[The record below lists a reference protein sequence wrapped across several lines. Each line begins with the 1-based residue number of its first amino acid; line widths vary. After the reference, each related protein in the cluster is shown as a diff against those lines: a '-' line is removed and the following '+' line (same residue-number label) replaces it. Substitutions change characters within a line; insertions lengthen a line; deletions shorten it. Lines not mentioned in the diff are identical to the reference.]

1 MCLFYCRYNFSFQ
14 HSGPLDDDRWH
25 LFMIV
30 IKNGVMDTS
39 LDGANR
45 NDMINI
51 NVHHYFTGQ
60 LRLGYYEDNDGT
72 AYHFQGS
79 LGVID
84 ALEQDMHARLVWDMV
99 VQECAPGNAGR
110 WGNRICAGMHLA
122 TPLRDCA
129 SRGMLISFF
138 HTHSLVC

>member
-1 MCLFYCRYNFSFQ
+1 MCLFHSRYNFSFP
-14 HSGPLDDDRWH
+14 HSGPLDDNRWH
-25 LFMIV
+25 LFVIV
-30 IKNGVMDTS
+30 ITNGFMKTS
-39 LDGANR
+39 LDGADR
-45 NDMINI
+45 NDMIII

-84 ALEQDMHARLVWDMV
+84 ALDQGLAASIVWYSV

-110 WGNRICAGMHLA
+110 WGNRIWDEMHLA

-138 HTHSLVC
+138 QTQSLVC